1 MKDIKIWFRSAEKL
15 EVEIG
20 DYKVWEYCIN
30 MTTVKGN
37 FKVKKIRGIGFM
49 VLIVKCFLA
58 DSSFVL
64 PTCAL
69 NFRKQHQMN
78 KTRAE

>member
-1 MKDIKIWFRSAEKL
+1 MKNIKIWFRSVEKL

-20 DYKVWEYCIN
+20 DYKVWKYCIN

-37 FKVKKIRGIGFM
+37 FKLKKIRGIGFM

-58 DSSFVL
+58 DSIVL

-69 NFRKQHQMN
+69 NLRN
-78 KTRAE
+78 TTT